1 MSHTGH
7 TWLHLAILPRT
18 PTLAA
23 YLTGNGPAVSGKLPG
38 EPVKIA
44 LGHHHRQSRR
54 SKNRSRTLL
63 QDTCLIK
70 PTRALHDVLRRRV
83 AGQDHAIDALV
94 CSYGRSL
101 SLLRDTERPLLT
113 ALLLGPT
120 GVGKTETAR
129 AVAEALLGSEKAL
142 VRVSCEEYAHSHQIA
157 KLLGSPPGY
166 VGHDIEPLLSQRN
179 LDRAYF
185 DQLEAGDE
193 HRRAAWKDGA
203 QTDENA
209 GLYDARAR
217 KDAAVN
223 DAGTQADRAPVRRSV
238 ILFDE
243 IEKAHPAVWNALLG
257 ILDEG
262 TLTLGDNSTTDF
274 TDSIVLLTSNVGS
287 HEMSRLLERRQLG
300 FGNADASASPPQEEL
315 RQVVLAAARKTFPME
330 FLNRFDN
337 MLVFRP
343 LERRHLLAIFDKFLA
358 EIHDRAVRQLGLPF
372 LVQVSDGARDLIVD
386 EGTDLRYGARPLR
399 RTFERKLVE
408 PLSRFIA
415 AERLLPGDVVE
426 VTRKGEELRFCRDR
440 VEDVRGAA

>member
-1 MSHTGH
+1 
-7 TWLHLAILPRT
+7 
-18 PTLAA
+18 
-23 YLTGNGPAVSGKLPG
+23 
-38 EPVKIA
+38 

-101 SLLRDTERPLLT
+101 SLRRDTERPLLT

-179 LDRAYF
+179 LDRA
-185 DQLEAGDE
+185 
-193 HRRAAWKDGA
+193 
-203 QTDENA
+203 
-209 GLYDARAR
+209 
-217 KDAAVN
+217 
-223 DAGTQADRAPVRRSV
+223 
-238 ILFDE
+238 
-243 IEKAHPAVWNALLG
+243 
-257 ILDEG
+257 
-262 TLTLGDNSTTDF
+262 
-274 TDSIVLLTSNVGS
+274 
-287 HEMSRLLERRQLG
+287 
-300 FGNADASASPPQEEL
+300 
-315 RQVVLAAARKTFPME
+315 
-330 FLNRFDN
+330 
-337 MLVFRP
+337 
-343 LERRHLLAIFDKFLA
+343 
-358 EIHDRAVRQLGLPF
+358 VRQLDLPF

-408 PLSRFIA
+408 PLSRFFA

-426 VTRKGEELRFCRDR
+426 VTRKGEELGFCRDR